1 MADQTK
7 EGSSVNT
14 ALHDPNVTY
23 EVDVG
28 NDFTRYPAGR
38 DLNDGPYCGQVFRE
52 KFLEPRLG
60 KHEKVIVKLDGA
72 LDYGSSFLEEA
83 FGGLIRLGYPK
94 ADVLALV
101 EFQSED
107 PILKQ
112 EILGYI
118 DSAKPPA

>member
-1 MADQTK
+1 MADQTR
-7 EGSSVNT
+7 EGSGVNT
-14 ALHDPNVTY
+14 ALRELNTV

-38 DLNDGPYCGQVFRE
+38 DFNDGPFCGQVFRE
-52 KFLEPRLG
+52 KFLQPHLDKR
-60 KHEKVIVKLDGA
+60 EKVVVKLDTA

-83 FGGLIRLGYPK
+83 FGGLIRLGYSK
-94 ADVLALV
+94 SVIHSLID
-101 EFQSED
+101 FRTED

-118 DSAKPPA
+118 DNATPT